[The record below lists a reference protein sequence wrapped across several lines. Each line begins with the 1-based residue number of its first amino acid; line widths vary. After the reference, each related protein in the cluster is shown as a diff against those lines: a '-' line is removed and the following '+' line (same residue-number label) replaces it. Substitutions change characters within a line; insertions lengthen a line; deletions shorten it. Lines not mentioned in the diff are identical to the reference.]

1 MAAKKVQSQSYCVIK
16 IDQVGRSDQTVL
28 IMDSSVLSA
37 PPECQSTHVL
47 R

>member
-1 MAAKKVQSQSYCVIK
+1 MVAKKVQSQSYCVIK
-16 IDQVGRSDQTVL
+16 IDQVGRCDQNVL